1 MLSFKKCVTILIIG
15 TLILSLLFSVIPVR
29 SQSQISLGSPLV
41 ILDDNYELDFIF
53 KGNGTKENP
62 YIIENLSIDVFAQPA
77 ILISNS
83 QKYAIF
89 RNITIIT
96 QKQES
101 AIKIINS
108 RNVVFENITVI
119 GSLTTDYGVLLNN
132 VTNVK
137 LKDIRIKDTLLP
149 IKFEKSQDMRN
160 EFYNITF
167 NDVQVFVGHDL
178 ENTIIKGEYS
188 NIYIYN
194 ATNVILENL
203 TVGTRFNVYLITAIV
218 AEEVNNLTIRN
229 SVVKGTR
236 AINIRSAK
244 DVQVYNT
251 TIIFAAYALTLENV
265 ENVVL
270 NNIEFEGSK
279 GDIAISLSKFYNAK
293 VSDIESYGVYFA
305 FDSGEDLKIQASSIK
320 GGAIDIS
327 NVVNATLEDVK
338 LQDSIRTVLG
348 IRYSHNIKIV
358 DTEIINVKFVYGEL
372 EKEKPVNAI
381 EIASSTHITFKNT
394 LIQKVYTALY
404 LLFSSNITLEKTTI
418 YDSAYALQSY
428 YSSSLL
434 IKDSLIEKAGVTA
447 IVLRGSAQII
457 IEKSIIKNSKAAI
470 FALSTEDLKVTYC
483 DFVDNDEEIVE
494 DSKHDYLYNYWD
506 KYEGKDNN
514 GDNIGDTPYKVST
527 FSEDPYPRMNPLKG
541 KNQLPTPVPEKDY
554 TDLITAGTVVGIIV
568 VIIVANVIYW
578 MKARRGEL

>member
-229 SVVKGTR
+229 SVVKGTH

-279 GDIAISLSKFYNAK
+279 GDIAISLSKFYNAE

-305 FDSGEDLKIQASSIK
+305 FDSGEDLKIQTSSIK

-358 DTEIINVKFVYGEL
+358 YTEIINVKFVYGEL

-381 EIASSTHITFKNT
+381 EIVSSTHVTFKNT

-527 FSEDPYPRMNPLKG
+527 FSEDPYPRMNPLKD

-554 TDLITAGTVVGIIV
+554 TDLITAGTVVGIIA
-568 VIIVANVIYW
+568 VIVVANVIYW